1 MKRRIHID
9 RDGLTLVGDLFVP
22 DAFDEGGSY
31 PAVVVQGSFSSVKE
45 QMPDSY
51 AARFAAQGF
60 VALSFDYAH
69 YGQSDG
75 QPRQFESPDEK
86 LQDLKAAVTYLLEQ
100 PFVSA
105 VGMVG
110 VCTSASNGVYL
121 AAEDARLKG
130 FATIAGF
137 LADAGMF
144 KATYGVDG
152 IARRL
157 EEAAAA
163 WRAFEHSGT
172 ATTIPVYS
180 ETDLSAVNYNPRAG
194 AYDYYTN
201 PGRGNVPE
209 YVNAFDVRSWD
220 GWLGL
225 DPLGRI
231 GIAGQPAGTIRGA
244 WYPYTFPF
252 NLTGHPALSMSCG
265 RSPAGLPIGLQLVA
279 GWHADRYLLDVATR
293 LRAALPAPNRD
304 ELDQLRLKAFRDEM
318 NAIRYGCPL
327 SRIS

>member
-1 MKRRIHID
+1 MLLRHTVARGAGARRAVALFATSKEATMKRRIHID

-157 EEAAAA
+157 DEAAAA
-163 WRAFEHSGT
+163 RRAFEHSGT

-180 ETDLSAVNYNPRAG
+180 ETDPSAVNYNATAG

-225 DPLGRI
+225 DPL
-231 GIAGQPAGTIRGA
+231 A
-244 WYPYTFPF
+244 
-252 NLTGHPALSMSCG
+252 
-265 RSPAGLPIGLQLVA
+265 
-279 GWHADRYLLDVATR
+279 
-293 LRAALPAPNRD
+293 RAAQITVPTIVVHSDGCPAPDQAKRLHAAVQGAKELVWTEGNHFDFYDAPDRMD
-304 ELDQLRLKAFRDEM
+304 EAVSHVSRFFR
-318 NAIRYGCPL
+318 NHLA
-327 SRIS
+327 

>member
-157 EEAAAA
+157 DEAAAA
-163 WRAFEHSGT
+163 RRAFEHSGT

-180 ETDLSAVNYNPRAG
+180 ETDPSAVNYNATAG

-225 DPLGRI
+225 DPL
-231 GIAGQPAGTIRGA
+231 AGQR
-244 WYPYTFPF
+244 
-252 NLTGHPALSMSCG
+252 
-265 RSPAGLPIGLQLVA
+265 RSPCPRSWSTPTAAPHPTRRSDCTPPCRGRRNSSGPKGTTSTSTTPRT
-279 GWHADRYLLDVATR
+279 GWTRPSPTSADSSATTWSDPLD
-293 LRAALPAPNRD
+293 N
-304 ELDQLRLKAFRDEM
+304 
-318 NAIRYGCPL
+318 
-327 SRIS
+327 